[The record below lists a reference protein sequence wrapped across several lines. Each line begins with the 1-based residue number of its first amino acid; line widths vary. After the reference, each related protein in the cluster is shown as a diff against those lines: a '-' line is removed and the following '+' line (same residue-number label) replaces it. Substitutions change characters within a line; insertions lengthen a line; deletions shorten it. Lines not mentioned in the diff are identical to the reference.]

1 MEFSLL
7 ELNNVLGDIKN
18 LNERKK
24 DFLNFKNI
32 SIDSRTLLKNDLFI
46 AIKGKNF
53 DGHSFLPDVLN
64 KGVKSVVIKEGMQ
77 KLLPDNFPCWVVNDT
92 LEAFQKLTLLKRK
105 KLNIPVVAI
114 TGSVGKTTTKEMV
127 GEVLK
132 KLGKIK
138 LSHANFNN
146 EIGVGLTILATNK
159 EDKVLVL
166 EMGMRGLG
174 QIENLSKY
182 SEPDIA
188 VITNIGTA
196 HIGLLGSKKNITY
209 AKCEI
214 SKYLNPEGVVIIP
227 ANDPF
232 LEKTL
237 KEFWKGRVIK
247 VKLLNIEYQK
257 ESFKKDNNLRGFY
270 NTSNKT
276 ILIEENIYEI
286 SFEGFHNAS
295 NFLFAYAVA
304 KELGINFASFNKF
317 NFARLGGRNKILKSV
332 KTTIYDESYNASPES
347 VKACIKNLLEKP
359 RNKFF
364 IFGSMQEL
372 GDESEKY
379 HKEIFNLI
387 NNSAIE
393 KCLFICDKENEKIY
407 SNYLKDK
414 NKFLVLNNIK
424 DVPQEIIKSN
434 IKGDSIL
441 IKGSR
446 FWQLEKIIELIN

>member
-1 MEFSLL
+1 MDLSFL
-7 ELNNVLGDIKN
+7 ELKDVLGDIKN
-18 LNERKK
+18 LGEGGI

-32 SIDSRTLLKNDLFI
+32 SIDSRTCLKNDLFI

-53 DGHSFLPDVLN
+53 DGHSFLPEGLN

-77 KLLPDNFPCWVVNDT
+77 KLLPGDFPCWVVNDT

-105 KLNIPVVAI
+105 KLNIPLVAI
-114 TGSVGKTTTKEMV
+114 TGSVGKTTTKEMI

-138 LSHANFNN
+138 LSYANFNN
-146 EIGVGLTILATNK
+146 EIGVGLTILATDK

-214 SKYLNPEGVVIIP
+214 TKFLNPNGVLIIP

-232 LEKTL
+232 LEETL
-237 KEFWKGRVIK
+237 KESWKGRVIK
-247 VKLLNIEYQK
+247 VELINIEKQK
-257 ESFKKDNNLRGFY
+257 KSFNEDNNLRGFY
-270 NTSNKT
+270 NPSQKT
-276 ILIEENIYEI
+276 ILIEENTFEI
-286 SFEGFHNAS
+286 SFDGFHNAS

-304 KELGINFASFNKF
+304 KELRIDFEKFNKF
-317 NFARLGGRNKILKSV
+317 DFVGLEGRNKIIKSL

-347 VKACIKNLLEKP
+347 VKACIENLLEKP
-359 RNKFF
+359 SNHFL

-372 GDESEKY
+372 GKESEKY
-379 HKEIFNLI
+379 HQEIFNLI
-387 NNSAIE
+387 NNSDIE
-393 KCLFICDKENEKIY
+393 KCVFICDKKNEIFY
-407 SNYLKDK
+407 SNYLKGK
-414 NKFLVLNNIK
+414 KKFLVLNDVK
-424 DVPQEIIKSN
+424 DVPKEINKFTK
-434 IKGDSIL
+434 KGDSIL

-446 FWQLEKIIELIN
+446 CWQLEKIIKLIH

>member
-1 MEFSLL
+1 MDLSLL
-7 ELNNVLGDIKN
+7 ELNSILGDIKN
-18 LNERKK
+18 LDERGI
-24 DFLNFKNI
+24 DSFNFRNI
-32 SIDSRTLLKNDLFI
+32 SIDSRTCSKNDLFI

-53 DGHSFLPDVLN
+53 DGHSFLSEVLN

-77 KLLPDNFPCWVVNDT
+77 KSLPTNYPCWVVNDT

-105 KLNIPVVAI
+105 KLNIPLVAI
-114 TGSVGKTTTKEMV
+114 TGSVGKTTTKEMI

-146 EIGVGLTILATNK
+146 EIGVGLTILATDK

-196 HIGLLGSKKNITY
+196 HIGLLGSKKNITS

-214 SKYLNPEGVVIIP
+214 CKFLNPKGVVIIP
-227 ANDPF
+227 ANDPL
-232 LEKTL
+232 LEETL
-237 KEFWKGRVIK
+237 KEYWKGRLIK
-247 VKLLNIEYQK
+247 VELINIENEK
-257 ESFKKDNNLRGFY
+257 ENIKKDVNLRGFY
-270 NTSNKT
+270 NPLNKT
-276 ILIEENIYEI
+276 ILIEESTFVI

-304 KELGINFASFNKF
+304 KELGIDFARFNKF
-317 NFARLGGRNKILKSV
+317 DFASLDGRNKILKST

-359 RNKFF
+359 RNQFF

-372 GDESEKY
+372 GEESEKY
-379 HKEIFNLI
+379 HKEIFKLI
-387 NNSAIE
+387 NNSDIE
-393 KCLFICDKENEKIY
+393 KCLFICDKKNEKIY
-407 SNYLKDK
+407 TNYLKDK
-414 NKFLVLNNIK
+414 KKFLVLNNIK
-424 DVPQEIIKSN
+424 DVPKEINKSTK
-434 IKGDSIL
+434 KGDSIL

-446 FWQLEKIIELIN
+446 CWQLEKIIELIN

>member
-1 MEFSLL
+1 MEFSLS

-18 LNERKK
+18 LSAGKR

-46 AIKGKNF
+46 AINGKNF
-53 DGHSFLPDVLN
+53 DGHSFLPEVLN
-64 KGVKSVVIKEGMQ
+64 KGVKSVVIKKGMQ
-77 KLLPDNFPCWVVNDT
+77 RLLPSDFPYWVVNDT
-92 LEAFQKLTLLKRK
+92 TEAFQKLTLLKRK
-105 KLNIPVVAI
+105 KLNIPLVAI
-114 TGSVGKTTTKEMV
+114 TGSVGKTTTKEMI

-182 SEPDIA
+182 SKPDIA

-237 KEFWKGRVIK
+237 KEFWKGREIK
-247 VKLLNIEYQK
+247 VKLLNIENQK
-257 ESFKKDNNLRGFY
+257 DSFKKDYNLRGFY
-270 NTSNKT
+270 NPSNKT
-276 ILIEENIYEI
+276 ILIEENTFEI

-304 KELGINFASFNKF
+304 KELGIDFASFNKF
-317 NFARLGGRNKILKSV
+317 DFAS
-332 KTTIYDESYNASPES
+332 
-347 VKACIKNLLEKP
+347 
-359 RNKFF
+359 
-364 IFGSMQEL
+364 
-372 GDESEKY
+372 
-379 HKEIFNLI
+379 
-387 NNSAIE
+387 
-393 KCLFICDKENEKIY
+393 
-407 SNYLKDK
+407 
-414 NKFLVLNNIK
+414 
-424 DVPQEIIKSN
+424 
-434 IKGDSIL
+434 
-441 IKGSR
+441 
-446 FWQLEKIIELIN
+446 